1 MLTISLRCEADTDD
15 FCAFLRAV
23 HVAVLKA
30 EGSTVT
36 ASVPGA
42 NSELHERRELSG
54 YVVTWNA
61 LHPGQVATLES

>member
-1 MLTISLRCEADTDD
+1 MLTISLRSKFDTDA

-23 HVAVLKA
+23 HVTVLAA
-30 EGSTVT
+30 EGTTVT
-36 ASVPGA
+36 AAVPGA
-42 NSELHERRELSG
+42 NSALHERRELSG

>member
-1 MLTISLRCEADTDD
+1 VLTISLHCQADADD

-23 HVAVLKA
+23 HVAVLNA
-30 EGSTVT
+30 EGTTVT

-61 LHPGQVATLES
+61 LHPGRAATLDS

>member
-1 MLTISLRCEADTDD
+1 MLTISLRCQADTDD

-23 HVAVLKA
+23 HVAVLNA
-30 EGSTVT
+30 EGTTVT

-61 LHPGQVATLES
+61 LHPGHVATVES

>member
-1 MLTISLRCEADTDD
+1 VLTISLRCQADTDD

-23 HVAVLKA
+23 HVAVVKT
-30 EGSTVT
+30 EGTIVT

-42 NSELHERRELSG
+42 QSELHERRELSG